1 LDKQLTVTILVG
13 KPGSGKSTYAN
24 EEFLKRSVIIVNQ
37 DTLGSRK
44 MCLKLMEKALKDNT
58 DVIVD
63 RTNINSKQRSYF
75 IELAQKYKADRIECI
90 EFKSSN
96 EECIKR
102 IQNRKNHKT
111 ITNDFSLDK
120 ITEIVLKFDKDY
132 EEPLLSQGFISHIIF
147 HTDCIE
153 RENLKGSRS

>member
-1 LDKQLTVTILVG
+1 MNVQMLVG
-13 KPGSGKSTYAN
+13 KPGSGKSTYSN
-24 EEFLKRSVIIVNQ
+24 EQFLKRSVIIVNQ

-44 MCLKLMEKALKDNT
+44 MCLKLMEKALKDNM
-58 DVIVD
+58 DIIVD
-63 RTNINSKQRSYF
+63 RTNINKLQRSYF

-120 ITEIVLKFDKDY
+120 ITEIVLKFDQTY
-132 EEPLLSQGFISHIIF
+132 EEVKLDEGFISHIIF
-147 HTDCIE
+147 YTDAIE
-153 RENLKGSRS
+153 RENNKGS